1 MTIRKYL
8 GEVFSDGHFIYF
20 KYDAKRAKDC
30 SSAEGGHR
38 RRSRGGWS
46 AVSAELRKA
55 CFLRQ
60 QKCSLW
66 SAAKQGRFAKDYL
79 PTLNSLDATGFKNYY
94 KLVGEFATQYK
105 IPCWK
110 DFNYEPLVIEEL
122 TDEHEL

>member
-46 AVSAELRKA
+46 AVSVELRKA
-55 CFLRQ
+55 WFQVLPSAKLEMSPEEKSHFLH
-60 QKCSLW
+60 
-66 SAAKQGRFAKDYL
+66 DYGIRAEGSS
-79 PTLNSLDATGFKNYY
+79 PAPAITDHSEMSGF
-94 KLVGEFATQYK
+94 LF
-105 IPCWK
+105 
-110 DFNYEPLVIEEL
+110 L
-122 TDEHEL
+122 TEAC